1 MERRA
6 RAAEAAS
13 TEKGGGG
20 EGGQGVVEGDE
31 EEEVEEVEVGSLE
44 DDENS
49 FGSPRGLPS
58 VAATARNPEVR
69 ISPASR
75 RVEEEDERASR
86 TKARED
92 EAIIA

>member
-20 EGGQGVVEGDE
+20 EGGQGVVEGE
-31 EEEVEEVEVGSLE
+31 EEEEVEVGSLE

-58 VAATARNPEVR
+58 VAATARTPEVR
-69 ISPASR
+69 SSPASR